1 MSDMDPI
8 EEYCRNITRREFFS
22 KMAVG
27 AGAMAFGDL
36 LMRDGLAAAENP
48 LEYGQM
54 GAPHI
59 APKAKRVIY
68 LFQNGGPSQIDM
80 FDYKPGLKDKF
91 DLDLPDSI
99 RQGQRV
105 TGMTSGQARFP
116 VAPSVFDFKKYPNNQ
131 DGLWVSELYPHTA
144 SMAHELCVMYGMHTD
159 AINHV
164 PGITFLQTGHQQ
176 PGRPAMGSWMSY
188 GLGSANDNLPSYV
201 VMISQGYGNM
211 QAISSNLW
219 SSGFLPSEHQG
230 INFRGAGDP
239 VLYLSDPKGMNRT
252 DRRRMLDA
260 IVDMNQEEYHKTK
273 DSEIMARI
281 AQYEM
286 AYRMQVSVPELTNLD
301 DEDEE
306 TLALY
311 GPNVKEAGSYAYNC
325 LMARRMAERGVRFIQ
340 LYNRG
345 WDQHGNLPNE
355 IRKQCE
361 ASDQPQAGLLKDLKR
376 RGMLDD
382 TLVVWGGE
390 FGRGVYSQGK
400 LTKENYGR
408 DHHPKC
414 FTMWMAGGG
423 VKPGI
428 TYGQTDDYSYNI
440 LDGGIHVHD
449 LHATMFHLLGINH
462 EKLTYRY
469 QGRDFRLTDVHGKI
483 VKDILA

>member
-1 MSDMDPI
+1 
-8 EEYCRNITRREFFS
+8 
-22 KMAVG
+22 
-27 AGAMAFGDL
+27 MAFGEL
-36 LMRDGLAAAENP
+36 LTRDGLAARPADANP
-48 LEYGQM
+48 LQYGQM
-54 GAPHI
+54 GAPHY

-68 LFQNGGPSQIDM
+68 LFQNGGPSQLDI
-80 FDYKPGLKDKF
+80 FDYKPGLQGKF
-91 DLDLPDSI
+91 NEDLPDSV

-105 TGMTSGQARFP
+105 TGMTSGQDRFP
-116 VAPSVFDFKKYPNNQ
+116 VAPSIFKFKKYPNHQ

-144 SMAHELCVMYGMHTD
+144 SMAHEMCVMYGMHTE

-239 VLYLSDPKGMNRT
+239 VLYLSDPKGVNRH
-252 DRRRMLDA
+252 DRRSMLDA
-260 IVDMNQEEYHKTK
+260 IADLNQEEYHRTR
-273 DSEIMARI
+273 DNEIMARI

-286 AYRMQVSVPELTNLD
+286 AYRMQASVPELTDLS
-301 DEDEE
+301 DEDED

-311 GPNVKEAGSYAYNC
+311 GPNVHTPGSYAYNC
-325 LMARRMAERGVRFIQ
+325 IMARRMAERGVRFIQ

-355 IRKQCE
+355 IKKQCM

-400 LTKENYGR
+400 LTEDNYGR

-428 TYGQTDDYSYNI
+428 TYGQTDEYSYNI

-469 QGRDFRLTDVHGKI
+469 QGRDFRLTDVHGK
-483 VKDILA
+483 VVRNILA

>member
-1 MSDMDPI
+1 MDPI
-8 EEYCRNITRREFFS
+8 EEYCLNVTRREFFS
-22 KMAVG
+22 KLAVG
-27 AGAMAFGDL
+27 AGSIALGDL
-36 LMRDGLAAAENP
+36 LTREGLASSDP
-48 LEYGQM
+48 LRAGSL

-68 LFQNGGPSQIDM
+68 LFQNGGPSQLDI
-80 FDYKPGLKDKF
+80 FDYKPGLANKF
-91 DLDLPDSI
+91 NEDLPDSV
-99 RQGQRV
+99 RKGQRV
-105 TGMTSGQARFP
+105 TGMTANQARFP
-116 VAPSVFDFKKYPNNQ
+116 VAPSIFEFSKYKNNQ

-144 SMAHELCVMYGMHTD
+144 SMAHEMCVMYGMNTE

-188 GLGSANDNLPSYV
+188 GLGRANDNLPSYV

-211 QAISSNLW
+211 QAISSDLW

-239 VLYLSDPKGMNRT
+239 VLFLSDPKGINRH

-260 IVDMNQEEYHKTK
+260 IADLNQEEYHRTR
-273 DSEIMARI
+273 DEEIMARV

-286 AYRMQVSVPELTNLD
+286 AYRMQVSVPELTDITN
-301 DEDEE
+301 EDEA
-306 TLALY
+306 TLSLY
-311 GPNVKEAGSYAYNC
+311 GPDVHTPGTYAYNC

-345 WDQHGNLPNE
+345 WDQHRKLPSE
-355 IRKQCE
+355 IRKQCQ

-376 RGMLDD
+376 RGMLDE

-390 FGRGVYSQGK
+390 FGRGVYSQGA
-400 LTKENYGR
+400 LTQSDYGR

-428 TYGQTDDYSYNI
+428 TYGKTDDYSYNI
-440 LDGGIHVHD
+440 VEGGIHVHD

-469 QGRDFRLTDVHGKI
+469 QGRDFRLTDVHGHI
-483 VKDILA
+483 VKDILV

>member
-1 MSDMDPI
+1 MDPI

-36 LMRDGLAAAENP
+36 LTREGLAATPADANP
-48 LEYGQM
+48 LKYGQM
-54 GAPHI
+54 GAPHL

-68 LFQNGGPSQIDM
+68 LFQNGGPSQLDM

-91 DLDLPDSI
+91 NLDLPDSV

-105 TGMTSGQARFP
+105 TGMTSGQSRFP
-116 VAPSVFDFKKYPNNQ
+116 VAPSIFEFKKYPNNQ

-144 SMAHELCVMYGMHTD
+144 SMAHELCVMYGMNTD

-176 PGRPAMGSWMSY
+176 SGRPAMGSWMSY

-239 VLYLSDPKGMNRT
+239 VLYLSDPKGVNRH

-260 IVDMNQEEYHKTK
+260 VADLNQEEYHKAK
-273 DSEIMARI
+273 DDEIMARI

-286 AYRMQVSVPELTNLD
+286 AYRMQVSVPELTDLS
-301 DEDEE
+301 DEDDE

-311 GPNVKEAGSYAYNC
+311 GPNVHTPGSYAYNC
-325 LMARRMAERGVRFIQ
+325 IMARRMAERGVRFVQ

-400 LTKENYGR
+400 LTEDNYGR

-428 TYGQTDDYSYNI
+428 TYGQTDEYSYNI

-449 LHATMFHLLGINH
+449 LHATMFNLLGINH

>member
-1 MSDMDPI
+1 MDPL
-8 EEYCRNITRREFFS
+8 EEHLRNITRREFFG

-27 AGAMAFGDL
+27 AGSLALGSL
-36 LMRDGLAAAENP
+36 LSRDGLASTDDP
-48 LEYGQM
+48 LNLGSM
-54 GAPHI
+54 GAAHF

-68 LFQNGGPSQIDM
+68 LFQNGGPSQLDI

-91 DLDLPDSI
+91 GEDLPDSV

-105 TGMTSGQARFP
+105 TGMTANQAKFP
-116 VAPSVFDFKKYPNNQ
+116 VAPSVFDFKKYENNQ

-144 SMAHELCVMYGMHTD
+144 SMAHEMCVMYGMHTD

-188 GLGSANDNLPSYV
+188 GLGSANDNLPAYV

-239 VLYLSDPKGMNRT
+239 VLFLSDPKGFSRGE
-252 DRRRMLDA
+252 RRRMLDA
-260 IVDMNQEEYHKTK
+260 IADLNQEEYHKTK
-273 DSEIMARI
+273 DEEIIARI

-286 AYRMQVSVPELTNLD
+286 AYRMQVSVPELTNI
-301 DEDEE
+301 DEESEE
-306 TLALY
+306 TLELY
-311 GPNVKEAGSYAYNC
+311 GPNVRTPGSYAYNC

-345 WDQHGNLPNE
+345 WDQHGNLPRE

-400 LTKENYGR
+400 LTEDNYGR

-428 TYGQTDDYSYNI
+428 TYGQTDDYSYNT

-469 QGRDFRLTDVHGKI
+469 QGRDFRLTDVHGHV
-483 VKDILA
+483 VKDILL